1 MKKLKFIN
9 SNALKILA
17 MAFML
22 LDHLWATIIPDNQWM
37 TCVGRLAFPIFAF
50 MIAEGYAHT
59 SDFKKYAKRLLIFGL
74 ISEIPFNLM
83 SSGSFIYPFHQNVM
97 FTLLLGL
104 LSIREIDKIKQA
116 FRSDD
121 EKKKIAKKSL
131 LSLLKILLFLIIG
144 TVGFVDYGAMGITVI
159 IALYLFRDVKFGWI
173 FQTAALVMLF
183 IVTFKGQELV
193 FTLMNNEIHFPIQGF
208 GVLAML
214 PIGLYN
220 GTRGKNAKWLKY
232 AFYWFY
238 PAHMAAIYLIW
249 RFII

>member
-37 TCVGRLAFPIFAF
+37 TCVGRLAFPIFAYL
-50 MIAEGYAHT
+50 IAEGYAHT
-59 SDFKKYAKRLLIFGL
+59 SDFKKYAKRLFIFGL

-83 SSGSFIYPFHQNVM
+83 SSGSFVYPFHQNVM

-104 LSIREIDKIKQA
+104 LSIREIDRIKQA

-121 EKKKIAKKSL
+121 EKKQIAKKSAL
-131 LSLLKILLFLIIG
+131 CLLKILLFLLIG
-144 TVGFVDYGAMGITVI
+144 AVGFVDYGALGIAVI
-159 IALYLFRDVKFGWI
+159 IAFYLFRNVKFGWI

-193 FTLMNNEIHFPIQGF
+193 FTLMNNEIHLPIQGF

-214 PIGLYN
+214 PLGLYN
-220 GTRGKNAKWLKY
+220 GTRGKGGKWLKY

-238 PAHMAAIYLIW
+238 PVHMAVIYLIW
-249 RFII
+249 KFII

>member
-50 MIAEGYAHT
+50 MISEGYVHT
-59 SDFKKYAKRLLIFGL
+59 SDFKKYTKRLLIFGL

-83 SSGSFIYPFHQNVM
+83 STGSFIYPFHQNVM
-97 FTLLLGL
+97 FTLALGL
-104 LSIREIDKIKQA
+104 LSIREIDRFKQNA
-116 FRSDD
+116 GV
-121 EKKKIAKKSL
+121 KSGL
-131 LSLLKILLFLIIG
+131 FCLLKVALFLLIG
-144 TVGFVDYGAMGITVI
+144 TVGFVDYGAMGILVI
-159 IALYLFRDVKFGWI
+159 IAFYIFRDIKFGWAL
-173 FQTAALVMLF
+173 QLAALIMLF
-183 IVTFKGQELV
+183 IVTFKGQGFDL
-193 FTLMNNEIHFPIQGF
+193 TLAGHGFFFPIQGF
-208 GVLAML
+208 GVLAMI

-220 GTRGKNAKWLKY
+220 GKKGANSKILKH

-238 PAHMAAIYLIW
+238 PVHMAVIYLVW
-249 RFII
+249 RFVF

>member
-50 MIAEGYAHT
+50 MISEGYVHT

-83 SSGSFIYPFHQNVM
+83 SAGGFFFPFHQNVM

-104 LSIREIDKIKQA
+104 LVKVLKWQW
-116 FRSDD
+116 
-121 EKKKIAKKSL
+121 IA
-131 LSLLKILLFLIIG
+131 
-144 TVGFVDYGAMGITVI
+144 DYA
-159 IALYLFRDVKFGWI
+159 
-173 FQTAALVMLF
+173 
-183 IVTFKGQELV
+183 
-193 FTLMNNEIHFPIQGF
+193 
-208 GVLAML
+208 L
-214 PIGLYN
+214 PISLVVGMASAIPF
-220 GTRGKNAKWLKY
+220 TAWL
-232 AFYWFY
+232 A
-238 PAHMAAIYLIW
+238 
-249 RFII
+249 